1 MNIRE
6 NFLIANPSTQQAINS
21 SLMCWICQQTSW
33 GFESFCIEKNGW
45 SFNTYGIFCLFPQ
58 VSTSDAKIN
67 GEDQWV
73 QEEIVLSRG
82 SGGLGF
88 SIAGGTDTPHTG
100 NDTSIYITK
109 IIPSGAAC
117 ESFHCFS
124 EFPANCFQSFQS
136 LMDAFKLTTLSS
148 PLMM

>member
-1 MNIRE
+1 M
-6 NFLIANPSTQQAINS
+6 
-21 SLMCWICQQTSW
+21 
-33 GFESFCIEKNGW
+33 
-45 SFNTYGIFCLFPQ
+45 
-58 VSTSDAKIN
+58 
-67 GEDQWV
+67 

-117 ESFHCFS
+117 KYLRFII
-124 EFPANCFQSFQS
+124 
-136 LMDAFKLTTLSS
+136 DAKLKIDFIGSCRWTYSS
-148 PLMM
+148 